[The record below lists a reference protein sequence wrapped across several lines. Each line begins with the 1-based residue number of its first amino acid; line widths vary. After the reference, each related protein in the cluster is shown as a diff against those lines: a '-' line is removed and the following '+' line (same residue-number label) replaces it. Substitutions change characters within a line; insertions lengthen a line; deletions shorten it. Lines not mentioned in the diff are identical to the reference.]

1 MSDFTRYS
9 LEALR
14 TAGPLTTQRDQLIC
28 GALGLTGEAG
38 ETADHVKKHLFQ
50 GHELDRDKVVKELG
64 DVLWYLALLAR
75 AVDSSLDEV
84 AAANL
89 AKLRAR
95 YPDGFD
101 PERSINRAPTES
113 PPPNREGLAAAAMI
127 SPVDVGVGVGEEAY
141 FDGQG
146 SAVRGKS

>member
-1 MSDFTRYS
+1 MTDFTRYQ
-9 LEALR
+9 LAALR

-38 ETADHVKKHLFQ
+38 ETADLVKKHLFQ
-50 GHELDRDKVVKELG
+50 GHELDRAKVIKELG
-64 DVLWYLALLAR
+64 DVLWYLVLLAN

-101 PERSINRAPTES
+101 PERSINRPEMVS
-113 PPPNREGLAAAAMI
+113 G
-127 SPVDVGVGVGEEAY
+127 
-141 FDGQG
+141 
-146 SAVRGKS
+146 